1 MIGFSYTGHRVD
13 VTFLNVVLPLGSS
26 ILSFAF
32 AAMVL
37 DQWWQRRQGF
47 QLVWGIGLVWYGI
60 AAGSEFWGGAFG
72 WSETVYRTWYLIGA
86 FFVAAYLG
94 AGTILLLAKTRFGY
108 FVGGTV
114 LFGGLLS
121 LLFSHSPR
129 YPGAATAGNVT
140 FAIALVGGIAIIAAT
155 ASRRELAARIAMGVL
170 VVASIGVGYLVLT
183 APLQAPGWA
192 LDSNTHVPV
201 GAAFP
206 GYVRVLTGP
215 FNIAGALCLIF
226 GGIYSAYVYMPKK
239 RVLPARMA
247 VLAVA
252 VNFVASLPGAVAAL
266 RQGRLNSRVPAT
278 ILIAVGAFIPGLTS
292 SLNRFGVTWS
302 FFLGEFLG
310 LLLIFVGFLV
320 SVDVFRNVR
329 IGITLWSRH
338 PSASLESEVG

>member
-1 MIGFSYTGHRVD
+1 MRKFIAAISATGALVFGGGH
-13 VTFLNVVLPLGSS
+13 VVLPL
-26 ILSFAF
+26 LSESV
-32 AAMVL
+32 AAPGWI
-37 DQWWQRRQGF
+37 DQASFLAG
-47 QLVWGIGLVWYGI
+47 YG
-60 AAGSEFWGGAFG
+60 AAQAVPGPLFTF
-72 WSETVYRTWYLIGA
+72 
-86 FFVAAYLG
+86 AAYLG
-94 AGTILLLAKTRFGY
+94 AGTVLLLAKTRFGY

-278 ILIAVGAFIPGLTS
+278 ILIAGGAFIPGLTS

-310 LLLIFVGFLV
+310 VVLIFAGFLV
-320 SVDVFRNVR
+320 SEDVFAHARWTWAR
-329 IGITLWSRH
+329 
-338 PSASLESEVG
+338 PPKPEVS